1 MKKGNGKRGKKLPAG
16 LKLDP
21 KKLPV
26 AAEVIKMSLAD
37 FGDNSMRIYG
47 QKTNEDRSIPDY
59 YDGCKPVQRRIMQ
72 SFVDEGARSKNAHM
86 KTARIVGRC
95 FVEGTPVSTPNGPV
109 AIENLEVGDEVLTT
123 QGPKKVLACI
133 HNPPHQ
139 MANLTTMDGR
149 HLTLTPTQEIKVMKD
164 GKFFW
169 KPANELTK
177 EDVIVVES

>member
-1 MKKGNGKRGKKLPAG
+1 MKNGKGKRGKKLASG
-16 LKLDP
+16 AKLDP

-26 AAEVIKMSLAD
+26 AAEVQKQSLAD
-37 FGDNSMRIYG
+37 FGDANMRIYG
-47 QKTNEDRSIPDY
+47 QKTNEDRSIPDF
-59 YDGCKPVQRRIMQ
+59 YDGCKPVQRRILQ
-72 SFVDEGARSKNAHM
+72 SFIDNGARSHKDRI
-86 KTARIVGRC
+86 KTARVVGHC

-139 MANLTTMDGR
+139 MAELTMMDGR